1 MTHPSR
7 RRSVKC
13 ISWPGLAHPN
23 LNSLSRSL
31 FPHLRASVTLRH
43 ACSSSS
49 LQPPQ
54 LPLASLPS
62 GLAHFLRS
70 PLRRRPTKSSR
81 LSGAHDEKTSQS
93 RALYVRCRLAR
104 KVTSRCN
111 GTGTKGEEKMRTTRG
126 REKSARPRLPLREI
140 REIPREEETRGVCQ
154 YYNFIDT
161 SLSLYPVVSLS
172 SFLPLSLV
180 GESFA
185 LAIES
190 ERIAVL
196 LRTFFSP
203 FLFCFLLSFFF
214 YEHRIPRTQRQ

>member
-1 MTHPSR
+1 MHFLA
-7 RRSVKC
+7 
-13 ISWPGLAHPN
+13 WPGASQPKL
-23 LNSLSRSL
+23 SLSRSL

-54 LPLASLPS
+54 LLLASLSS

-126 REKSARPRLPLREI
+126 REKSARPRLPLRKI
-140 REIPREEETRGVCQ
+140 REIPREGETRGVCQ

-161 SLSLYPVVSLS
+161 SLSLSLS
-172 SFLPLSLV
+172 RRISFILSPSLSR
-180 GESFA
+180 GGIFCSRDRKREN
-185 LAIES
+185 
-190 ERIAVL
+190 RC
-196 LRTFFSP
+196 SP
-203 FLFCFLLSFFF
+203 
-214 YEHRIPRTQRQ
+214 

>member
-23 LNSLSRSL
+23 LNSLSRAPSSRISERPSL
-31 FPHLRASVTLRH
+31 FAMLV
-43 ACSSSS
+43 
-49 LQPPQ
+49 PPPRSN
-54 LPLASLPS
+54 LLSFSPRSSLPS

-81 LSGAHDEKTSQS
+81 VSVVLMMKRRRKVAHYTFDVDSRGKSHRDVTGRGHEGRGKNAHDP
-93 RALYVRCRLAR
+93 
-104 KVTSRCN
+104 
-111 GTGTKGEEKMRTTRG
+111 RG

-140 REIPREEETRGVCQ
+140 REIPREGETRGVCQ

-161 SLSLYPVVSLS
+161 SLALSLS
-172 SFLPLSLV
+172 LSRRISFILSPSLPRGGIFCSRDRKR
-180 GESFA
+180 ENRCS
-185 LAIES
+185 
-190 ERIAVL
+190 L

-214 YEHRIPRTQRQ
+214 FL

>member
-54 LPLASLPS
+54 LLLAPLPS

-81 LSGAHDEKTSQS
+81 VSVVLMMKRRRKVAHYTFDVDS
-93 RALYVRCRLAR
+93 RGKSHRDVTGRARRAR
-104 KVTSRCN
+104 KKC
-111 GTGTKGEEKMRTTRG
+111 
-126 REKSARPRLPLREI
+126 ARPAEGKKARVRDFRCARFARFRAKERHAAFVSIIILST
-140 REIPREEETRGVCQ
+140 PR
-154 YYNFIDT
+154 
-161 SLSLYPVVSLS
+161 SLSIPSYLFHPFSLS
-172 SFLPLSLV
+172 PSWGNL
-180 GESFA
+180 
-185 LAIES
+185 
-190 ERIAVL
+190 
-196 LRTFFSP
+196 
-203 FLFCFLLSFFF
+203 LLS
-214 YEHRIPRTQRQ
+214 R